1 MKSMR
6 ILVTGAAGF
15 FGSSFAKKL
24 LNFRT
29 DVEVVA
35 LARPSYGGTYQRL
48 ADILPHPRLKV
59 IWHDLRSPISGLVA
73 SQIGDVDGIFHI
85 GASSHVDRSIEDP
98 AGFVMDN
105 VLGTTHILQFA
116 RRQSGLYRF
125 MYFSTDEVFGSAAP
139 GQDFKEWDRY
149 KSGNPYAASKAGG
162 EEMVQAFNNTYGIPT
177 ITTHTMNLFGP
188 FQHPEKFIPTVIRKV
203 LNGDTVMIHS
213 NADKSKAGSRKY
225 IHIDNV
231 NEALMYLYFNGKSGE
246 KYNIVGEV
254 ELDNL
259 ELAQKIAGILGLPLK
274 YEMVDFHSSR
284 PGHDLRYSLDGSKLK
299 EMGYE
304 FTSTFDKSLED
315 TVDWYLQNKAWL

>member
-1 MKSMR
+1 MKAGR
-6 ILVTGAAGF
+6 YLVTGAAGF
-15 FGSSFAKKL
+15 FGSSFIKYL
-24 LNFRT
+24 LKYRT
-29 DVEVVA
+29 DVEIVG

-48 ADILPHPRLKV
+48 ANEMMNPRLKMV
-59 IWHDLRSPISGLVA
+59 WHDLRSPISDLLA
-73 SQIGDVDGIFHI
+73 KQIGKFDCVFHI

-105 VLGTTHILQFA
+105 VLGTTHALLFA
-116 RRQSGLYRF
+116 RDHADKF

-149 KSGNPYAASKAGG
+149 NSGNPYAAGKAGG
-162 EEMVQAFNNTYGIPT
+162 EEMVQAFNNTYALDT

-188 FQHPEKFIPTVIRKV
+188 FQHPEKFIPLVIRTV
-203 LNGDTVMIHS
+203 LAGETVTIHS
-213 NADKSKAGSRKY
+213 NANKTKAGSRKY
-225 IHIDNV
+225 IHVDNV
-231 NEALMYLYFNGKSGE
+231 SAALMYLYHNGDNGE

-274 YEMVDFHSSR
+274 YEMTDFHSSR

-304 FTSTFDKSLED
+304 FKSTFDQSLID
-315 TVDWYLQNKAWL
+315 TVDWYLANKGWL